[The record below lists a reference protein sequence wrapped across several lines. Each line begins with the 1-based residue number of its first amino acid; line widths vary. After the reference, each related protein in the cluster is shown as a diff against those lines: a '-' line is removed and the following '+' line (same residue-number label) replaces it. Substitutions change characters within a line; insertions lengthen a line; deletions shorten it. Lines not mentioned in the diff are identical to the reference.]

1 MADTRRAKGYGNSED
16 GREGEHRPSHSV
28 TQFSLSASSSSS
40 SSSSPPPFFLLF
52 QRLPPPII
60 TTFAPTGADLSSTF
74 VEGLR
79 FRPPPHAH
87 PTFFLCF
94 LASFLACSLALLE
107 FLLLVI
113 SCSIARTDRRGE
125 REGGGRKKGVGV
137 INSSSEICGGYD
149 ARFLTIGTLEKGN
162 KINVYREHDIPSAT
176 PADGTRRFK
185 RLSAPTRP
193 PTSI

>member
-1 MADTRRAKGYGNSED
+1 MSGNNIVLAGSNGGNVWPTLDGQKGTGTRRTAE
-16 GREGEHRPSHSV
+16 RVEHRPSHSV

-94 LASFLACSLALLE
+94 LPSFPCSLARSPRIPAPCNIVL
-107 FLLLVI
+107 
-113 SCSIARTDRRGE
+113 DREDRSEG
-125 REGGGRKKGVGV
+125 REGGRG
-137 INSSSEICGGYD
+137 E
-149 ARFLTIGTLEKGN
+149 EKGCWSN
-162 KINVYREHDIPSAT
+162 
-176 PADGTRRFK
+176 
-185 RLSAPTRP
+185 
-193 PTSI
+193 

>member
-94 LASFLACSLALLE
+94 LPSFPCSLARSPRIPAPCNIVL
-107 FLLLVI
+107 
-113 SCSIARTDRRGE
+113 DREDRSEG
-125 REGGGRKKGVGV
+125 REGGRG
-137 INSSSEICGGYD
+137 E
-149 ARFLTIGTLEKGN
+149 EKGCWSN
-162 KINVYREHDIPSAT
+162 
-176 PADGTRRFK
+176 
-185 RLSAPTRP
+185 
-193 PTSI
+193 